1 MKRMIQILI
10 VGKDAS
16 FNEDLAG
23 RLIEMGYYIKAVI
36 NKTSEAITYL
46 ENNDADILLI
56 DIHLKGGRE
65 GIELGLLINELFQIP
80 FIFLSSTDDNC
91 IIKHARRAHPS
102 SFLLKPVGNQQIRIA
117 IEMTLEN
124 RKAIK
129 EGELNV
135 KMPHELQK
143 EEMERGDKILFLKRG
158 TQFKRVHLDDILWLE
173 AESNYTSIVTKYEK
187 FIYSSVLKSFAEK
200 LPGRQFLRVHRS
212 FVVNIKS
219 ITGFEENRLLI
230 KDKRIPISKNYRKE
244 IFQYFEVI

>member
-1 MKRMIQILI
+1 MRRVIQVLI
-10 VGKDAS
+10 VGKDSS
-16 FNEDLAG
+16 FNEEMAG

-36 NKTSEAITYL
+36 HKTSDAITYL

-56 DIHLKGGRE
+56 DIHLKGGQA
-65 GIELGLLINELFQIP
+65 GIELGLLINSLFQIP
-80 FIFLSSTDDNC
+80 FIFLSSTDDNS
-91 IIKHARRAHPS
+91 IIEQARRAHPS
-102 SFLLKPVGNQQIRIA
+102 SFLLKPVGNQQLRIA
-117 IEMTLEN
+117 IEMALGHC
-124 RKAIK
+124 KATK
-129 EGELNV
+129 ERELDV
-135 KMPHELQK
+135 KVPHELQK
-143 EEMERGDKILFLKRG
+143 EGVERDDKILFLKRG

-230 KDKRIPISKNYRKE
+230 KDKSIPISKNYRKE